1 MARHACDRDKDMS
14 VRLRPEYFKQPTCY
28 FGLQLLFIEN
38 VIASMLV
45 RRFLE
50 SDTVCNKLD

>member
-1 MARHACDRDKDMS
+1 MS

-28 FGLQLLFIEN
+28 FGLQLLFIEI
-38 VIASMLV
+38 IASMLV

-50 SDTVCNKLD
+50 PDTVCNKLD